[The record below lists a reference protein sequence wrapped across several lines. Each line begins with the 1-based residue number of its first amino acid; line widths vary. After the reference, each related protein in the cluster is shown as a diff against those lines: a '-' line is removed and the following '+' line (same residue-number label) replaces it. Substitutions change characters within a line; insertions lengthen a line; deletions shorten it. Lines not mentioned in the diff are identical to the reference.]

1 MRVLSIIILT
11 LLALT
16 LKAQEIRE
24 IISDSHHDLSAID
37 DAICLADDVDCW
49 LHAGDSIDDAG
60 YLADVSKKPVYAVPG
75 NIDWFSTKPKEISR
89 DKVISVGS

>member
-24 IISDSHHDLSAID
+24 IISDSHQ
-37 DAICLADDVDCW
+37 
-49 LHAGDSIDDAG
+49 
-60 YLADVSKKPVYAVPG
+60 
-75 NIDWFSTKPKEISR
+75 TKEL
-89 DKVISVGS
+89 